1 VAALIDKRPAAMVEA
16 VLIVRRPPPTA
27 VEAVLIVRRPPLA
40 VEEAIVI
47 PPLAVVVERAIM
59 PPTKPAT
66 TAAIYS
72 AAAVATEC
80 FTQVSALPLVVAGIR
95 VGLCRQIFPLT
106 RISNPCAGVSEVAL
120 VLARERQLQGLYY
133 R

>member
-1 VAALIDKRPAAMVEA
+1 MVEAVLIVRRPPPTAVEA

-80 FTQVSALPLVVAGIR
+80 FLI
-95 VGLCRQIFPLT
+95 
-106 RISNPCAGVSEVAL
+106 
-120 VLARERQLQGLYY
+120 
-133 R
+133 